1 MSFLNILFVNY
12 FLFIDTTRSN
22 TTTKYY
28 DFKDAIKKMLYPSG
42 VFVVS
47 DVIPSLEWV
56 DFGGY
61 LKAMKQT
68 TKDMDQV
75 LGRWLEEHVRR
86 REEEVGGGDNGGD
99 FIDVMLSVLP
109 EDTVMAGYKR
119 ETIIKATILVHL
131 L

>member
-1 MSFLNILFVNY
+1 
-12 FLFIDTTRSN
+12 
-22 TTTKYY
+22 
-28 DFKDAIKKMLYPSG
+28 MLYLSG

-61 LKAMKQT
+61 LKAMKRT
-68 TKDMDQV
+68 AKDMDQV

-86 REEEVGGGDNGGD
+86 REEEGGSDNGGD

-109 EDTVMAGYKR
+109 EDTVMARYKR
-119 ETIIKATILVHL
+119 ETIIKATTLVHL